1 MLAVIQS
8 LWELV
13 VGRLCY
19 LWTGYLGR
27 EISIESVLKAWTK
40 TLILR
45 CWSEANMQEW
55 TIYFRCFSHTQ
66 KPWTTHVLVIFP
78 SYSSSYLTVLCV
90 YPCSGSDFSPTR
102 CASGSERAE
111 WQEGN
116 GPRFFMPL
124 TWSDRDCCTARAVG
138 VGQSVVMCAHMF
150 FVCGCVFRCVAGECS
165 GTHQPVIAHN
175 CIHLWERQR
184 WTLVRSVT
192 RTVTSLLPQD

>member
-8 LWELV
+8 LWELL

-27 EISIESVLKAWTK
+27 EISVESVLKAWTE

-66 KPWTTHVLVIFP
+66 KPWTTHVPVIFP
-78 SYSSSYLTVLCV
+78 SYSSSYLTVCV
-90 YPCSGSDFSPTR
+90 PFHVQEEISRLHAVRLDLKALSGGRET
-102 CASGSERAE
+102 
-111 WQEGN
+111 

-124 TWSDRDCCTARAVG
+124 TRSDRDCCTARDVG

-150 FVCGCVFRCVAGECS
+150 FVCGCVFRCVAGKCS

-192 RTVTSLLPQD
+192 RTATSLLPQD